1 MKKVMMNFKTLG
13 VVAVL
18 TAAFAISGCNSAAKC
33 TEDRD
38 DNYNS
43 TTNDCNETATLAKFL
58 GNWTGNPGAYP
69 FNVTA
74 GTDYKINVSTNFGLT
89 DGANQLT
96 PANLN
101 GWSVSQNQASLASA
115 TLYNG
120 NLTNATVSFTNST
133 SMTVTYTLSNFGSGV
148 DGTYTEALSM

>member
-1 MKKVMMNFKTLG
+1 MLILV
-13 VVAVL
+13 
-18 TAAFAISGCNSAAKC
+18 
-33 TEDRD
+33 
-38 DNYNS
+38 
-43 TTNDCNETATLAKFL
+43 
-58 GNWTGNPGAYP
+58 
-69 FNVTA
+69 NVTA

-89 DGANQLT
+89 DGTNQLT

-101 GWSVSQNQASLASA
+101 GWSVSQNQAFASA